1 MLRMSWVGLSALA
14 QPRLTKGGQPY
25 LETRGIFGS
34 QVSALGN
41 QVRMIRYRCGYG
53 EIQVLN
59 LYPNLRTCIW
69 YLTAETRDL
78 KMYSP
83 ANHPVSGFPLSAD
96 SLPWVGLSALAQP
109 RLTKGGQPYR

>member
-1 MLRMSWVGLSALA
+1 MGRVGTASRPSLSWVGLSALA

-34 QVSALGN
+34 QVSALGS
-41 QVRMIRYRCGYG
+41 QVRVIRCRFGCG
-53 EIQVLN
+53 EIQVLS
-59 LYPNLRTCIW
+59 LYPNLRTCTW

-83 ANHPVSGFPLSAD
+83 ANPPVSGFPLSAV
-96 SLPWVGLSALAQP
+96 SLS
-109 RLTKGGQPYR
+109 